1 MTARSDSE
9 MNERRHESPERDAPR
24 AMRDRIIE
32 EATKRF
38 ARDGFASTSVQS
50 IAESVGIRKP
60 SLLYHFS
67 TKDELRDEVIDG
79 VMSRWN
85 DVLPALMRAASSGE
99 GRLDSVVDEVM
110 TFFAAEPDRARLL
123 VREMLDRPDSMRDR
137 LRSQVAPWMDFV
149 TRYVRTGIDEGTLH
163 RGVDPETWVL
173 VSVEL
178 LVGGI
183 ALGDVLGVLLDDDAA
198 AAGERWR
205 REIKRIVRD
214 GLFVT
219 AASAPPCE

>member
-1 MTARSDSE
+1 MR
-9 MNERRHESPERDAPR
+9 ERILD
-24 AMRDRIIE
+24 
-32 EATKRF
+32 EATCRF
-38 ARDGFASTSVQS
+38 ARDGYASTSVQS
-50 IAESVGIRKP
+50 IAEAVGIRKP

-67 TKDELRDEVIDG
+67 TKDDLRDAVLDR
-79 VMSRWN
+79 VMTRWN
-85 DVLPALMRAASSGE
+85 DVLPALLRAASSGE

-110 TFFAAEPDRARLL
+110 AFFATEPDRARLL
-123 VREMLDRPDSMRDR
+123 VREMLDRPDAMRER
-137 LRSQVAPWMDFV
+137 LRSQVAPWMGFV

-173 VSVEL
+173 VSLEL

-183 ALGDVLGVLLDDDAA
+183 ALGDVLGVLLDNDAK

-205 REIKRIVRD
+205 REIKRIIRD

-219 AASAPPCE
+219 AADAAPSSEVS